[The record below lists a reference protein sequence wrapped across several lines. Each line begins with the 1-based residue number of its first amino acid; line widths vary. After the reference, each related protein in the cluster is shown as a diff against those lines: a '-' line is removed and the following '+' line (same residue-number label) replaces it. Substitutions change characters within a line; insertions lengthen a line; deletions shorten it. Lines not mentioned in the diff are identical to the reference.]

1 MKTPSMDTFH
11 WRTEWSLLVISSSP
25 SNTIDEIPPCF
36 LGFVKD
42 MLTKREKKTEENQK
56 KRISGALAR
65 FYYIELNDYNQAE
78 RWAKEAKKRDPKN
91 SFVADTLG
99 QVYKNHLKNKEFSLK
114 PREILQLAK
123 KAIQAFKDEEQ
134 LAENEHDTDM
144 KGDGNTKV
152 SHIFNIRGQFGY
164 LQVCNIVYDQLGAQN
179 ETWKKV
185 LTQNVSMGSVL
196 GSLGDNKLNRFKG
209 LISSLKDEVEKK
221 CNFLNAYLTFS
232 KPGIQKDDPSYIQS
246 DMSSCYRKYAEH
258 PLPDLILD
266 IMNKFEDNVEE
277 NVSPSDADTPEPH
290 IVGLLKEWP
299 DDNNN
304 SSDLMLFIQKINH
317 SYDCAYAKYFRSRY
331 LRPLFYLG
339 KDEAPSRIAPT
350 NNGQFLLEN
359 EDATTDFI
367 NYMTNNDK
375 IFKDLRV
382 QKNLFKFH
390 GIVQN
395 YKLFATIGGRRIM
408 VNANMQDSLWIQRDV
423 SFYLGFTIRGLV
435 AFNIH
440 TENNKQGPPR
450 SCDSCGGV
458 KDSNWTAATPEPRTE
473 NALPTYRLQS
483 EAGHFKC
490 SVSGLRWVCK
500 KKVSFTYQFKSWE
513 EHRQKLNMV
522 HCEPGGPLMDIT
534 VTDGELDEVHLPHW
548 VCMGCGGTTL
558 AMQVLWDLR
567 RSFRC
572 AVLTGSTSDI
582 MNVATE
588 VVHLFT
594 AGSRGNQNTVLLLL
608 NDEHILENLQDSIME
623 KMVQQRIVTNI
634 PVVIFFTCVRKEVL
648 QSDHVILQKALSDTE
663 KQKFD
668 EKKKELSRKY
678 RDKCGQFHGFNIM
691 QTNFSQAYVKQA
703 CTVFS
708 TVQRANKPLKTQLAT
723 FLSLLNAYVP
733 GSYLLESQCLEF
745 LKHED
750 SIHGHLSLEDRME
763 PFSHLIITFQH
774 DVRSGKKVCMAHP
787 MIAQCCTEL
796 MGEADVTRSDTA
808 RSFLNSLCRDE
819 IPPRLLSFV
828 KDMLTKR
835 EMKVEENPKKR
846 INGNE
851 IKEDRERFSRLILD
865 IQRKESEVQS
875 ASVLKM
881 ASMIFLQNPFFPQ
894 ALARFYYIELKDY
907 NQAERWAKE
916 AKERDPKNSFVA
928 DTLGQV
934 YKNHLKN
941 KDFSA
946 KPRESLKLAK
956 KAIQAFKDEDQLAEN
971 EHGADMKEDGNT
983 KVSHIFNIRGQFGY
997 LQVCNIVYDQLVT
1010 QNETWKKVLTKNVS
1024 MGSVLGS
1031 LGDNKLYRFNGL
1043 ISSLRDEVEKKCN
1056 FLNAYL
1062 TFSKPGIQKD
1072 DPSYIQKD
1080 VSSCY
1085 CKYTEHPLPDLIRD
1099 VMNTFGDNV
1108 EENMSPSDADTPE
1121 PPIVGLLKEW
1131 PGDNNSPSD
1140 LMLFVQK
1147 INHSYDS
1154 AYAKYF
1160 QSRYLCPLF
1169 YLGEDEALSRIA
1181 PTNNSQFLLEND
1193 DATTDFINYM
1203 MNNDKIFKDLRVNKK
1218 LLKFHGVVQNYKLFA
1233 AIGGMKVMVNANMRD
1248 SLWIQRDVSF
1258 YLGFTIR
1265 GLVAFG
1271 IQTEN
1276 NKQGPTRSC
1285 DSCGSVKDSNWTAA
1299 TPERR
1304 TENALPIYRMQSEAG
1319 RFKCSVSGLRWVC
1332 KKKVSFTYQFK
1343 SWEEHWQKLNMV
1355 HCKPG
1360 GPLMD
1365 ITVTD
1370 GELDEVHLPHWVC
1383 M

>member
-1 MKTPSMDTFH
+1 MRVKWAEEQDTESKMASELALSTARSGEICVGREMRDSF
-11 WRTEWSLLVISSSP
+11 SLLDVLYANQFKGESLDP
-25 SNTIDEIPPCF
+25 K
-36 LGFVKD
+36 VVVQ
-42 MLTKREKKTEENQK
+42 TEETFYRGAPPEWLNFH
-56 KRISGALAR
+56 IS
-65 FYYIELNDYNQAE
+65 EQAE
-78 RWAKEAKKRDPKN
+78 SDGTGTSFIKRDGY
-91 SFVADTLG
+91 D
-99 QVYKNHLKNKEFSLK
+99 SLK
-114 PREILQLAK
+114 QQ
-123 KAIQAFKDEEQ
+123 IQ
-134 LAENEHDTDM
+134 
-144 KGDGNTKV
+144 
-152 SHIFNIRGQFGY
+152 
-164 LQVCNIVYDQLGAQN
+164 
-179 ETWKKV
+179 
-185 LTQNVSMGSVL
+185 
-196 GSLGDNKLNRFKG
+196 NKRKL
-209 LISSLKDEVEKK
+209 
-221 CNFLNAYLTFS
+221 
-232 KPGIQKDDPSYIQS
+232 PGIST
-246 DMSSCYRKYAEH
+246 
-258 PLPDLILD
+258 
-266 IMNKFEDNVEE
+266 V
-277 NVSPSDADTPEPH
+277 
-290 IVGLLKEWP
+290 
-299 DDNNN
+299 
-304 SSDLMLFIQKINH
+304 
-317 SYDCAYAKYFRSRY
+317 
-331 LRPLFYLG
+331 
-339 KDEAPSRIAPT
+339 
-350 NNGQFLLEN
+350 
-359 EDATTDFI
+359 
-367 NYMTNNDK
+367 
-375 IFKDLRV
+375 
-382 QKNLFKFH
+382 
-390 GIVQN
+390 
-395 YKLFATIGGRRIM
+395 KLFH
-408 VNANMQDSLWIQRDV
+408 Q
-423 SFYLGFTIRGLV
+423 
-435 AFNIH
+435 
-440 TENNKQGPPR
+440 P
-450 SCDSCGGV
+450 
-458 KDSNWTAATPEPRTE
+458 
-473 NALPTYRLQS
+473 
-483 EAGHFKC
+483 
-490 SVSGLRWVCK
+490 
-500 KKVSFTYQFKSWE
+500 
-513 EHRQKLNMV
+513 
-522 HCEPGGPLMDIT
+522 
-534 VTDGELDEVHLPHW
+534 
-548 VCMGCGGTTL
+548 GCGGTTL

-1276 NKQGPTRSC
+1276 NKLGPTRSC

-1383 M
+1383 MDGLAKVSGKFAVLHKGQSGNFLEEVSEVTSSHVRLFQPSSFSTNAVLIKAGFPMKAHCNVLIYRTNQKQLTLHIYVIVCDPARQQEVEQVERARGSRMIQKPNPEKSLETLESFILTTDADSAEISVVHSTPNFFEVFIKNAESNVKLKLEDEEKHIVWTCAISKDEYQN